1 MSNQLSA
8 TPTGNCA
15 GFIAY
20 GLICLGVTVSLPAY
34 AGQEKG
40 QPYELPTGSLACQNR
55 AAVVAYRQAEA
66 KAPAF
71 AADLLDRATCYIV
84 KEPTATLTAG
94 KEQGISRYK
103 LLSGHTI
110 WSDSPSK

>member
-1 MSNQLSA
+1 MFNQLSA
-8 TPTGNCA
+8 TPTGNVA

-20 GLICLGVTVSLPAY
+20 GFVCLGVMVALPAH

-40 QPYELPTGSLACQNR
+40 QPYELPAGALACQNR
-55 AAVVAYRQAEA
+55 AAVMAYRQAEA

-71 AADLLDRATCYIV
+71 AADLIDRATCYIV

-110 WSDSPSK
+110 WSDSVRK